1 MQNPLK
7 MLGDLNK
14 MRSQAAQI
22 QKDLEKE
29 EFTVENGRIKVVI
42 TGNQRVV
49 AVMVDGQNVPE
60 LVSALNDAIKQ
71 SQTAAATKLAQISQQ
86 MGLTE

>member
-22 QKDLEKE
+22 QKDLEQLQ
-29 EFTVENGRIKVVI
+29 FTTAQGRIKIVI
-42 TGNQRVV
+42 TGNQKVLSV
-49 AVMVDGQNVPE
+49 QVDNTEVPE
-60 LVSALNDAIKQ
+60 LVSAINDAIRQ
-71 SQTAAATKLAQISQQ
+71 SQQAAASKLAEVSKG
-86 MGLTE
+86 MGLGG

>member
-29 EFTVENGRIKVVI
+29 EYTVEKGRIKIVI
-42 TGNQRVV
+42 TGNQKVLFV
-49 AVMVDGQNVPE
+49 YIDGQEVPE
-60 LVSALNDAIKQ
+60 MKEVINSAIQQ
-71 SQTAAATKLAQISQQ
+71 SQQAAAARLADISKQ
-86 MGLTE
+86 MGLG

>member
-22 QKDLEKE
+22 QKQLEAE
-29 EFTVENGRIKVVI
+29 VFTIEQGRIKVEI
-42 TGNQRVV
+42 NGNQKILNVFI
-49 AVMVDGQNVPE
+49 DGQPVGE
-60 LVSALNDAIKQ
+60 LTEILNQAITK
-71 SQTAAATKLAQISQQ
+71 SQQAAAAKLASISQAL
-86 MGLTE
+86 GLGQ

>member
-22 QKDLEKE
+22 QKQLEAE
-29 EFTVENGRIKVVI
+29 VFTVEQGRIKVEI
-42 TGNQRVV
+42 NGNQKILKVFI
-49 AVMVDGQNVPE
+49 DGQPVEE
-60 LVSALNDAIKQ
+60 LTEILNQAITK
-71 SQTAAATKLAQISQQ
+71 SQQAAASKLASMSQAL
-86 MGLTE
+86 GLGQ

>member
-22 QKDLEKE
+22 QKQLEAE
-29 EFTVENGRIKVVI
+29 VFTVEQGRIKVEI
-42 TGNQRVV
+42 NGNQKILQVFI
-49 AVMVDGQNVPE
+49 DGQPVEE
-60 LVSALNDAIKQ
+60 LTEILNQAITK
-71 SQTAAATKLAQISQQ
+71 SQQAAASKLASMSQAL
-86 MGLTE
+86 GLGQ

>member
-22 QKDLEKE
+22 QAELEQL
-29 EFTVENGRIKVVI
+29 EFTTDKGRIRIVI
-42 TGNQRVV
+42 TGNQKVKSV
-49 AVMVDGQNVPE
+49 QIDGTEVPE
-60 LVSALNDAIKQ
+60 LVEAINDAIRQ
-71 SQTAAATKLAQISQQ
+71 SQQAAASKLAEVSK
-86 MGLTE
+86 GLGLS

>member
-22 QKDLEKE
+22 QKELEKL
-29 EFTVENGRIKVVI
+29 EFTTSQGRITVVI
-42 TGNQRVV
+42 TGTQQVV
-49 AVMVDGQNVPE
+49 SIKIDGQEVPE
-60 LVSALNDAIKQ
+60 LTSAVNDAIRQ
-71 SQTAAATKLAQISQQ
+71 SQQAAAAKMQDVSKQLGI
-86 MGLTE
+86 G

>member
-22 QKDLEKE
+22 QRDLEGQ
-29 EFTVENGRIKVVI
+29 EFVVERGRIKVVI
-42 TGNQRVV
+42 TGNQKIKSVQI
-49 AVMVDGQNVPE
+49 DGQEVQE
-60 LVSALNDAIKQ
+60 MIDILNEAIRK
-71 SQTAAATKLAQISQQ
+71 SQEAAAGKLAQISQQ
-86 MGLTE
+86 MGLGQ

>member
-22 QKDLEKE
+22 QKQLEAEIFVAEK
-29 EFTVENGRIKVVI
+29 GRIKVEI
-42 TGNQRVV
+42 TGNQRVINV
-49 AVMVDGQNVPE
+49 FIDGQAVPE
-60 LVSALNDAIKQ
+60 LTEVVNDAIKQ
-71 SQTAAATKLAQISQQ
+71 SQQAAASKLAEISK
-86 MGLTE
+86 GLDLGQ

>member
-22 QKDLEKE
+22 QKQWEAE
-29 EFTVENGRIKVVI
+29 VCTVEQGRIKVEI
-42 TGNQRVV
+42 NGNQKILKVFI
-49 AVMVDGQNVPE
+49 DGQPVEE
-60 LVSALNDAIKQ
+60 LTEILNQAITK
-71 SQTAAATKLAQISQQ
+71 SQQAAASKLASMSQAL
-86 MGLTE
+86 GLGQ

>member
-22 QKDLEKE
+22 QKQLEAE
-29 EFTVENGRIKVVI
+29 RFTAEGGRIKVTI
-42 TGNQRVV
+42 TGNQKVLTV
-49 AVMVDGQNVPE
+49 EIDGQNVPE
-60 LVSALNDAIKQ
+60 LVDVLNQAIQK
-71 SQTAAATKLAQISQQ
+71 SQTAAASKLAEISQQ
-86 MGLTE
+86 MGIS